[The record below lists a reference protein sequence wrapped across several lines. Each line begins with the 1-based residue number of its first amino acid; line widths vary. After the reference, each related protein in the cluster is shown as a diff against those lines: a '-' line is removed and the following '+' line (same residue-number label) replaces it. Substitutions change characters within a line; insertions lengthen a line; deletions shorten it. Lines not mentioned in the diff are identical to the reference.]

1 MLVISINSYNN
12 IRQYNVMYTNI
23 HVKQLLRAY
32 RCFSCYRNRNYEAN
46 PQGHDILPLLGKYSL
61 TLTLIGSCILL
72 DIQYYQ

>member
-1 MLVISINSYNN
+1 MLVVSINSNNN

-46 PQGHDILPLLGKYSL
+46 PQIPIFSHPGRNIILYQDQSPISPRPGE
-61 TLTLIGSCILL
+61 IL
-72 DIQYYQ
+72 Y